1 MAQLQP
7 RSDRDRPAQLGDDTQ
22 ETTALDV
29 LAPDPA
35 QLSVYAPQNFEVA
48 QRAAKALASSTLVPS
63 QFRNIANALIAIDM
77 ANRLKCSPLMVM
89 QQLYVVQ
96 GKPSWSAQF
105 VIAALNACGR
115 FSPIRFVMSGADM
128 ERQCHAIAT
137 DKFSGEILEGPA
149 VSMQMAKA
157 EGWLDK
163 GGSKWKTMPELMLRY
178 RAGAF
183 FGRLFAPD
191 VLMGLYTQDEALDI
205 AQISDVSD
213 VSPTPAVQDDF
224 I

>member
-1 MAQLQP
+1 MAELQQP
-7 RSDRDRPAQLGDDTQ
+7 NGGSQPAAMGT
-22 ETTALDV
+22 E
-29 LAPDPA
+29 
-35 QLSVYAPQNFEVA
+35 LSVYAPSNYELARQ
-48 QRAAKALASSTLVPS
+48 AAESLATSTLVPQ
-63 QFRNIANALIAIDM
+63 QFRNAANALIAIDM
-77 ANRLKCSPLMVM
+77 ANRLRCSPLMVM

-105 VIAALNACGR
+105 VIAAINACGR
-115 FSPIRFVMSGADM
+115 FTPLRFVLAGQGM
-128 ERQCHAIAT
+128 ERQCHAESNDKAT
-137 DKFSGEILEGPA
+137 GELLQGPA

-178 RAGAF
+178 RAGTF
-183 FGRLFAPD
+183 FGRLYAPD

-205 AQISDVSD
+205 AS
-213 VSPTPAVQDDF
+213 VQDVTESFVSSSESDEF

>member
-1 MAQLQP
+1 MDP
-7 RSDRDRPAQLGDDTQ
+7 T
-22 ETTALDV
+22 
-29 LAPDPA
+29 PDPVEA
-35 QLSVYAPQNFEVA
+35 AALSVYAPSNFELS
-48 QRAAKALASSTLVPS
+48 QRAAQALAASSLVPQ
-63 QFRNIANALIAIDM
+63 QFRNVANALIAIDM

-105 VIAALNACGR
+105 IIAALNACGR
-115 FSPIRFVMSGADM
+115 FTPLRYVMAGDAM
-128 ERQCHAIAT
+128 ERQCHAEAT
-137 DKFSGEILEGPA
+137 DRATGEKLIGPA

-163 GGSKWKTMPELMLRY
+163 NGSKWRTMPELMLRY
-178 RAGAF
+178 RAGTF
-183 FGRLFAPD
+183 FGRLYAPD

-205 AQISDVSD
+205 ANVQDASKSSISEQPD
-213 VSPTPAVQDDF
+213 DDF

>member
-1 MAQLQP
+1 MAQLQQ
-7 RSDRDRPAQLGDDTQ
+7 SDDRDQSANMGS
-22 ETTALDV
+22 E
-29 LAPDPA
+29 
-35 QLSVYAPQNFEVA
+35 LSVYAPSNFEIA
-48 QRAAKALASSTLVPS
+48 HQAAKELAASSLVPQ
-63 QFRNIANALIAIDM
+63 QFRNAANALIAIDM
-77 ANRLKCSPLMVM
+77 ANRLRCSPLMVM

-105 VIAALNACGR
+105 VIAAINACGR
-115 FSPIRFVMSGADM
+115 FSPLRFVMAGETTS
-128 ERQCHAIAT
+128 RQCHAEAT
-137 DKFSGEILEGPA
+137 DKASGEVLQGPA

-178 RAGAF
+178 RAGTF
-183 FGRLFAPD
+183 FGRLYAPD

-205 AQISDVSD
+205 AN
-213 VSPTPAVQDDF
+213 VQDITESSAQVKDSDDF

>member
-1 MAQLQP
+1 MKP
-7 RSDRDRPAQLGDDTQ
+7 
-22 ETTALDV
+22 E
-29 LAPDPA
+29 PA
-35 QLSVYAPQNFEVA
+35 QLSVYAPANFELS
-48 QRAAKALASSTLVPS
+48 QRAAQALASSTLVPQ
-63 QFRNIANALIAIDM
+63 QFRNVANALIAIDM

-105 VIAALNACGR
+105 VIAAINACGR
-115 FSPIRFVMSGADM
+115 FSPLRFVMAGDGL
-128 ERQCHAIAT
+128 ERQCHAEAT
-137 DKFSGEILEGPA
+137 DKYSGEVLKGPA
-149 VSMQMAKA
+149 VSLAMAKA

-178 RAGAF
+178 RAGTF
-183 FGRLFAPD
+183 FGRLYAPD
-191 VLMGLYTQDEALDI
+191 VLMGLYTQDEQIDI

-213 VSPTPAVQDDF
+213 LSPTPTPQDDF